1 MVKEVPIQFKALLT
15 LPEAAEYFNIG
26 FNKLLEI
33 TEECNCPYVV
43 FIGKK
48 RLIKRERLEKYLNEV
63 YEL

>member
-26 FNKLLEI
+26 VNKLRKI

>member
-26 FNKLLEI
+26 VNKLREI
-33 TEECNCPYVV
+33 TEESNCPYVV